1 VNLTVDIRTVM
12 HVTRFDGHLS
22 SVAPCGLVSWYQ
34 SFRSMYSVG
43 HFKDSLD
50 PC

>member
-1 VNLTVDIRTVM
+1 M
-12 HVTRFDGHLS
+12 HVTRFDGHLI
-22 SVAPCGLVSWYQ
+22 SVAPFGLVSWYQ
-34 SFRSMYSVG
+34 SFRGTYILG